1 MQPSLINVHAIGQL
15 EGYTH
20 QASMIYLQPNVDCKI
35 LQSTII
41 ELLSTEKN
49 IELGISIAPVNGLII
64 RLLGHGAEQLY
75 NCLQRVAQI
84 LQAQTSKTLQHA
96 G

>member
-20 QASMIYLQPNVDCKI
+20 QTSMIYLQPNVDCKI